1 MELHDSTVTRATA
14 GGAAVPSAR
23 GGSPQ
28 GAGTARGVER
38 VRVVGRVRVAGRV
51 IRRVLRTRGDILTV
65 ISAGGALGS
74 LGRWGVGEVLPG
86 GPGVFPWPTFVVNV
100 TGGLLIGVLMVVA
113 LEVWPPSRYLRPF
126 LGTGVLGGY
135 TTYSA
140 TMLDTR
146 NLIVD
151 GPVSLA
157 GIYLGLTLLA
167 GLMAVW
173 LGVVGSRTLILLA
186 RRARARRTGRGA
198 GRTDPDLHRRTS

>member
-14 GGAAVPSAR
+14 GDAAVPSAR
-23 GGSPQ
+23 GGSPR

-38 VRVVGRVRVAGRV
+38 VRVAGRAT
-51 IRRVLRTRGDILTV
+51 RRVLRTRWDILTV
-65 ISAGGALGS
+65 ISAGGVLGS
-74 LGRWGVGEVLPG
+74 LGRWGVGQVLPG
-86 GPGVFPWPTFVVNV
+86 GPGGFPWPTFAVNI
-100 TGGLLIGVLMVVA
+100 TGGLLIGALMVVA

-167 GLMAVW
+167 GLVAVW
-173 LGVVGSRTLILLA
+173 FGVVGSRTLISLA
-186 RRARARRTGRGA
+186 RRARAGRGA
-198 GRTDPDLHRRTS
+198 GRTDPDLHRRAS